1 MKRLSTPIG
10 FAGRFA
16 GTSSE
21 TARIDIAVTNC
32 TFTAQVGGN
41 PPVNTSP
48 ILVPL
53 TGPDGQVI
61 EVTIMAS
68 GPAGGSAVV
77 TITPIDDFPE
87 VDLML
92 IDNLVPFPINRY
104 RFHTTSAVLRM
115 ATPTVTAKGVT
126 AKAVK
131 KARKAKTRKA
141 RG

>member
-21 TARIDIAVTNC
+21 TATIDIATTNC
-32 TFTAQVGGN
+32 TFTAQVGGK
-41 PPVNTSP
+41 PPVNVSP

-61 EVTIMAS
+61 DVTIMAS

-77 TITPIDDFPE
+77 TITPVDDFPE

-115 ATPTVTAKGVT
+115 AAPAVT

-131 KARKAKTRKA
+131 KARKAKARKA